1 MDWKKNFGPEN
12 RTQKNI
18 DRQATT
24 HKWWTE
30 GKNLGSENRTKKK
43 KHRRATTHKWWTE
56 TRILCPK
63 IGH

>member
-30 GKNLGSENRTKKK
+30 GKNLGSENRTQKKK
-43 KHRRATTHKWWTE
+43 N
-56 TRILCPK
+56 PSS
-63 IGH
+63 GHNT

>member
-30 GKNLGSENRTKKK
+30 GKNLGSENRTQKKK
-43 KHRRATTHKWWTE
+43 IHRRATTHKWWTE
-56 TRILCPK
+56 TMICVRK
-63 IGH
+63 SD

>member
-30 GKNLGSENRTKKK
+30 GKNLGSENRTQKKK
-43 KHRRATTHKWWTE
+43 SIVRPQHINGGLKQ
-56 TRILCPK
+56 
-63 IGH
+63 